1 MTTVFELLRPTI
13 VFLALSTGIFGFAYP
28 AVSTLIIQSLFPKQ
42 AGGSLIVKD
51 DKVLGSELIGQQFTA
66 TKYFWG
72 RLSATSPY
80 SYNPSASSGSNLSPA
95 NPALLEA
102 VNGRLTALGN
112 SNKAIPVDLVT
123 TSGSGLDP
131 HITPAAAEYQIK
143 RVAEARHISEEQLR
157 LLVEHYTEGR
167 QLGFLGEKTV
177 NVLKLN
183 LALDGKL

>member
-1 MTTVFELLRPTI
+1 MTTIFEPLRPTI

-28 AVSTLIIQSLFPKQ
+28 AISTIAIQGLFPKQ
-42 AGGSLIVKD
+42 AGGSLIEKD
-51 DKVLGSELIGQQFTA
+51 GKVLGSELIGQQFTEP
-66 TKYFWG
+66 KYFWS

-80 SYNPSASSGSNLSPA
+80 AYNPSASSGSNLGAA

-102 VNGRLTALGN
+102 VNGRLSALGN
-112 SNKAIPVDLVT
+112 SNKDVPVDLVT
-123 TSGSGLDP
+123 ASGSGLDP

-143 RVAEARHISEEQLR
+143 RVATARNVSEEQLR
-157 LLVEHYTEGR
+157 TLVAKYTEGR

-183 LALDGKL
+183 LALDGKM